1 MKNNPQL
8 DNWRGE
14 FGDAYTARSPANCER
29 IDQAAKFWDMIFGK
43 IEKPQSILEVGA
55 NVGTNLM
62 AIRGLS
68 DAVLYAVEPNDRAR
82 SILEKSN
89 IISPENIRAASAQEL
104 PFISNSIDLV
114 FTAGVLIHI
123 APDDLL
129 GSCSEIHRCS
139 RRYIL
144 CSEYFSDQPEQK
156 SYRGHNGL
164 LFLRDFGS
172 YYLDSFSDLELVDYG
187 FLWRRTTGIDNQTW
201 WLFRKQ

>member
-1 MKNNPQL
+1 MKDNPQL
-8 DNWRGE
+8 DHWRGE
-14 FGDAYTARSPANCER
+14 FGDAYTARSPAGRER
-29 IDQAAKFWDMIFGK
+29 IDQAAKFWDMIFRK

-55 NVGTNLM
+55 NVGANLM

-68 DAVLYAVEPNDRAR
+68 DAILYAVEPNDRAR
-82 SILEKSN
+82 SILEESN
-89 IISPENIRAASAQEL
+89 IVSPENIRAASAQEL

-123 APDDLL
+123 APNDLL
-129 GSCSEIHRCS
+129 GACSEIHRCS

-164 LFLRDFGS
+164 FLRDFGS
-172 YYLDSFSDLELVDYG
+172 YYLDNFSDLDLVDYG